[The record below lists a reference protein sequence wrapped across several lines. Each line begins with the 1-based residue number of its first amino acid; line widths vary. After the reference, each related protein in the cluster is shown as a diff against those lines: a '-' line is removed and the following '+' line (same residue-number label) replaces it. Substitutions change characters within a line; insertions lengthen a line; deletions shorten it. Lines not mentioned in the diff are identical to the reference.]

1 MSRSVILSNSSIDFN
16 SESGTFFI
24 ESDSPVIDDCPTN
37 KSFASNTLKSAGTK
51 SPADSETISPIVK
64 SLKGI
69 FSFLPFLI
77 TEPLFLPSLLAF
89 QQLY

>member
-1 MSRSVILSNSSIDFN
+1 MLSNSSIDFS

-37 KSFASNTLKSAGTK
+37 KSLASSILKSAGTK
-51 SPADSETISPIVK
+51 SPADSETISPTVK

-69 FSFLPFLI
+69 FSFF
-77 TEPLFLPSLLAF
+77 FF
-89 QQLY
+89 